1 MKNGD
6 WMDVDLVF
14 DTDATVEE
22 FMAIVSTQRKQKK
35 SHAKIT
41 AREKKKK
48 KSNHFFTTVSAII
61 VQEEEYLNGDVLN
74 IDKKEEDRKI
84 NKSLMNNL
92 RPRDIYEM
100 VGDGNWAPRASQ
112 KSESHLYIYLRQTC
126 HN

>member
-1 MKNGD
+1 
-6 WMDVDLVF
+6 MDVDLVF

-100 VGDGNWAPRASQ
+100 VGDGN
-112 KSESHLYIYLRQTC
+112 
-126 HN
+126 